1 MNIGEIARRSGVSR
15 STVSYAL
22 SGKRAVSEATRRR
35 IQQVID
41 ELDYRPNAA
50 ARALKEGRTRT
61 LGLVIPPAGGRL
73 TFMQLEFVAS
83 VMEAAARADLDV
95 LLSPSGGDH
104 DRSFE
109 RIVGGR
115 RVDGVIVMEIRLDDP
130 RPIRLQRAGMPFVT
144 IGRTARPDG
153 MCWVDVDYATLV
165 GRCVD
170 HLADLGHRHIAL
182 INRSAELV
190 SSGYGPGQ
198 RACEGFAEAVAR
210 RGVEGCA
217 FCCADHAQ
225 AGEAC
230 VEEILRTHPEVTA
243 AATIN
248 EAALPG
254 VQRALERAGLDIP
267 GRFSITGVAAQHWA
281 EQFHP
286 QLTAA
291 DVPAIDMGAIAVQF
305 LVERIAV
312 PDAPPK
318 QQLLTPPISLRN
330 STGPAV
336 AQRVLACL
344 ETSPPCQAVQF
355 ARFNDHA
362 VLFGGA
368 DPIRAAQMEQ
378 TGQRWSIA
386 GYRGY
391 FGAG

>member
-1 MNIGEIARRSGVSR
+1 MDIGEVARRSGVSR

-22 SGKRAVSEATRRR
+22 SGKRSVAEATRRR
-35 IQQVID
+35 IQEVID

-61 LGLVIPPAGGRL
+61 LGLVVPPAAGRL

-83 VMEAAARADLDV
+83 VMEAAASADLDV

-109 RIVGGR
+109 RMISGR
-115 RVDGVIVMEIRLDDP
+115 RVDGVILMEIRLDDP
-130 RPIRLQRAGMPFVT
+130 RPTRLLRTGTPFVT
-144 IGRTARPDG
+144 IGRTAQPSG
-153 MCWVDVDYATLV
+153 MCWVDIDYATLI

-182 INRSAELV
+182 INRSTELV
-190 SSGYGPGQ
+190 SSGYGPGH
-198 RACEGFAEAVAR
+198 RAREGFTAAAAR
-210 RGVEGCA
+210 RGVRGYE

-254 VQRALERAGLDIP
+254 VQRALEHAGLDIP
-267 GRFSITGVAAQHWA
+267 RQFSIAGVAARHWA

-286 QLTAA
+286 ELTAA
-291 DVPAIDMGAIAVQF
+291 DVPALEMGAIAVRF
-305 LVERIAV
+305 LIERIAE
-312 PDAPPK
+312 PDTPLR
-318 QQLLTPPISLRN
+318 QELLNPPISLRN
-330 STGPAV
+330 STGPAP
-336 AQRVLACL
+336 R
-344 ETSPPCQAVQF
+344 
-355 ARFNDHA
+355 R
-362 VLFGGA
+362 
-368 DPIRAAQMEQ
+368 
-378 TGQRWSIA
+378 
-386 GYRGY
+386 
-391 FGAG
+391 